1 MLGHEYVLLMKLL
14 PSIVPQI
21 TVQVCKRKYLSQNLR
36 TMPHSL
42 LLGLCSIRHL
52 WTWLYSLTHEWHFY
66 SQWRYGSLCFPGSWP
81 STVFCHFS
89 LRSSPNPSWDTH
101 TSARRRSLHYAPLG
115 FGAIQRVERVSLPLV
130 PRVFC
135 PQPRQTIRILRQQ
148 RKLPLIHSR
157 MCSSNQYPAHPVKKK
172 VLRAP
177 LVRLSHLR
185 TGLYV

>member
-1 MLGHEYVLLMKLL
+1 MNGISTASGDMVPYAFLAADPQLFSAIFPSGAVRILHE
-14 PSIVPQI
+14 
-21 TVQVCKRKYLSQNLR
+21 
-36 TMPHSL
+36 
-42 LLGLCSIRHL
+42 
-52 WTWLYSLTHEWHFY
+52 
-66 SQWRYGSLCFPGSWP
+66 
-81 STVFCHFS
+81 
-89 LRSSPNPSWDTH
+89 TH

-130 PRVFC
+130 PRAFC